1 MSAGDELVVALGL
14 EGAVVID
21 HDEYAKLPEHRR
33 SAVSSSGGR
42 GYAYL
47 RLPDPPPVAAL
58 RVVCRL
64 LDADQAGP
72 GGGLTPAGDQALS
85 IAREALAEWDGTVA
99 S

>member
-1 MSAGDELVVALGL
+1 LRGVVVSAGDELVVALGL

-33 SAVSSSGGR
+33 SAVTSSGGR

-58 RVVCRL
+58 RLIAEL
-64 LDADQAGP
+64 LD
-72 GGGLTPAGDQALS
+72 GGMPERRAEDVRD
-85 IAREALAEWDGTVA
+85 IARDALAAWDGMVA